1 MSLIIEDAENNFK
14 HIHRILN
21 TNIDGKRTVPYA
33 LDKIKGVGRRFGFY
47 ICKIL
52 RINPKL
58 RAGELKEE
66 QTDAIAKII
75 AEPEG
80 HGIPRW
86 FLNRQRDYKEGKNL
100 QMASNVLETKLR
112 EDIERLF
119 KMKTNRGL
127 RHKWGLKVRGQHTKT
142 TGRRGRTV
150 GVERRKK

>member
-1 MSLIIEDAENNFK
+1 MSLIIEDAENTFK

-21 TNIDGKRTVPYA
+21 TNIDGKRTVPFA
-33 LDKIKGVGRRFGFY
+33 LDKIKGVGRRFGFL

-58 RAGELKEE
+58 RSGELTEN
-66 QTDAIAKII
+66 QCDAIAKLI

-100 QMASNVLETKLR
+100 QMASNIL
-112 EDIERLF
+112 
-119 KMKTNRGL
+119 
-127 RHKWGLKVRGQHTKT
+127 
-142 TGRRGRTV
+142 
-150 GVERRKK
+150 